1 MEEETNNIREIVQ
14 HDFPKT
20 NKRKLQKPSDRIR
33 EEMWGWINSDG
44 QDQKDEQIY
53 RKSDTDAE
61 IEAMFDKVKR
71 RKKMEETSSPG
82 IGLLVEKVMAQM
94 EVAAEE
100 DIELN
105 SQNKPAIRKIQMLPL
120 LTDFLSKKKLQ
131 QEFLDHGVLTLL
143 KSWLDPLPDGS
154 LPNATLRSSILNI
167 LTQVMPVDISLEDGR
182 EQLKKSGLGRAIMF
196 LSKSDEETTANREL
210 AKHLVQNWCRTIF
223 NKTTSYS
230 DLRNS
235 VIPRMKKPLMKQ
247 STRVE
252 LREAELD
259 LEGRRR
265 PCSSGTASGSV
276 SVPEPAPCVYEVNPL
291 TNFKPEFAR
300 RYRRSREVRESKC
313 FERIEKK
320 MRRLKKSNKKTLQAA
335 KPAVRYQPQ

>member
-1 MEEETNNIREIVQ
+1 MEVSKPRGRVVKKKSSMEEETNNIQ
-14 HDFPKT
+14 KA
-20 NKRKLQKPSDRIR
+20 LQKPSDL
-33 EEMWGWINSDG
+33 EEMWGWLNSDD
-44 QDQKDEQIY
+44 QDQKDEQIC
-53 RKSDTDAE
+53 RKSDTDEE

-82 IGLLVEKVMAQM
+82 IGLLVEKKTF
-94 EVAAEE
+94 
-100 DIELN
+100 ELN
-105 SQNKPAIRKIQMLPL
+105 IQNKPAIRKIQMLPL

-167 LTQVMPVDISLEDGR
+167 LTQMRKPLPIEN
-182 EQLKKSGLGRAIMF
+182 F
-196 LSKSDEETTANREL
+196 
-210 AKHLVQNWCRTIF
+210 AKHLVQNWCRTIL
-223 NKTTSYS
+223 NKTTSYCN
-230 DLRNS
+230 LRNS

-247 STRVE
+247 STRAE
-252 LREAELD
+252 LREADLD
-259 LEGRRR
+259 LEGPRR

-300 RYRRSREVRESKC
+300 PYRRSREVRESEC

-320 MRRLKKSNKKTLQAA
+320 MSGLKKSNKRKTLQAP
-335 KPAVRYQPQ
+335 KSAVL

>member
-1 MEEETNNIREIVQ
+1 MEVSKPRERLVNKKSPMEEETNNIREIVQ

-20 NKRKLQKPSDRIR
+20 NKRKLQKPSDL
-33 EEMWGWINSDG
+33 EEMWGWLNSDDQG
-44 QDQKDEQIY
+44 QKDEQIC

-61 IEAMFDKVKR
+61 IEAIFDKVKR

-100 DIELN
+100 DIDLN
-105 SQNKPAIRKIQMLPL
+105 IQNKPAIRKIQMLPL

-131 QEFLDHGVLTLL
+131 QEFLDHGILTLL

-182 EQLKKSGLGRAIMF
+182 EQLKKSGLGKVIMF
-196 LSKSDEETTANREL
+196 LSKSDEETTANRKL

-223 NKTTSYS
+223 NKTTCYCN
-230 DLRNS
+230 LRNS

-247 STRVE
+247 STMAK
-252 LREAELD
+252 LREADLD
-259 LEGRRR
+259 LEGPRK
-265 PCSSGTASGSV
+265 PCSPGTASGSV

-300 RYRRSREVRESKC
+300 RYRRCREVRES
-313 FERIEKK
+313 
-320 MRRLKKSNKKTLQAA
+320 
-335 KPAVRYQPQ
+335 

>member
-1 MEEETNNIREIVQ
+1 MEEETDNIPEIVQ

-20 NKRKLQKPSDRIR
+20 NKRKLQKPSDRYEI
-33 EEMWGWINSDG
+33 WGWLNSDD
-44 QDQKDEQIY
+44 QDQKDDQIC
-53 RKSDTDAE
+53 RKSGTDHAE

-71 RKKMEETSSPG
+71 RKKMEETSSPE
-82 IGLLVEKVMAQM
+82 IGLLVEKAMAQM
-94 EVAAEE
+94 EIAATE

-105 SQNKPAIRKIQMLPL
+105 IQNKPAIRKIQMLPL

-131 QEFLDHGVLTLL
+131 QEFLGHG
-143 KSWLDPLPDGS
+143 
-154 LPNATLRSSILNI
+154 LRRWKEA
-167 LTQVMPVDISLEDGR
+167 VE
-182 EQLKKSGLGRAIMF
+182 EEWALGKVIMF
-196 LSKSDEETTANREL
+196 FSKSDEETTANRKL

-230 DLRNS
+230 NIRNS

-252 LREAELD
+252 LREADLD
-259 LEGRRR
+259 LEGPRR

-300 RYRRSREVRESKC
+300 RYRRCREVRESQC
-313 FERIEKK
+313 FKRIEKK
-320 MRRLKKSNKKTLQAA
+320 MSGLNKSNKKTTLQAA
-335 KPAVRYQPQ
+335 KPAVRYQPG

>member
-1 MEEETNNIREIVQ
+1 MEEETNNIREI
-14 HDFPKT
+14 KA
-20 NKRKLQKPSDRIR
+20 LQKPSDL
-33 EEMWGWINSDG
+33 EEMWGWLNSDD
-44 QDQKDEQIY
+44 QDQKDEQIC
-53 RKSDTDAE
+53 RKSDTDEE

-82 IGLLVEKVMAQM
+82 IGLLVEKVVAQM
-94 EVAAEE
+94 EIAATE

-105 SQNKPAIRKIQMLPL
+105 IQNKPAIRKIQMLPL

-182 EQLKKSGLGRAIMF
+182 EQLKKSGLG
-196 LSKSDEETTANREL
+196 
-210 AKHLVQNWCRTIF
+210 KHLVQNWCRTIL
-223 NKTTSYS
+223 NKTTSYCN
-230 DLRNS
+230 LRNS

-247 STRVE
+247 STRAE
-252 LREAELD
+252 LREADLD
-259 LEGRRR
+259 LEGPRR

-300 RYRRSREVRESKC
+300 PYRRSRELRESEC

-320 MRRLKKSNKKTLQAA
+320 MSGLKKSNKRKTLQAP
-335 KPAVRYQPQ
+335 KSAVL

>member
-1 MEEETNNIREIVQ
+1 MEEETNIIREIVR

-20 NKRKLQKPSDRIR
+20 NKRKLQKPSEL
-33 EEMWGWINSDG
+33 EEMWGWLNSDY
-44 QDQKDEQIY
+44 QDQKDEQIR

-105 SQNKPAIRKIQMLPL
+105 IQNKPAIRKIQMLPL

-131 QEFLDHGVLTLL
+131 QEFLDHGILTLL
-143 KSWLDPLPDGS
+143 KSWLEPLPDGS

-182 EQLKKSGLGRAIMF
+182 EQLKKSGLGKVIMF
-196 LSKSDEETTANREL
+196 LSKSGEETTGNRKL

-230 DLRNS
+230 DLRNT

-252 LREAELD
+252 LREAELV
-259 LEGRRR
+259 LEGPRR

-276 SVPEPAPCVYEVNPL
+276 SVPEPTPCVYEVNPL

-300 RYRRSREVRESKC
+300 RYRRCREVRDSKC
-313 FERIEKK
+313 FKRIEKN
-320 MRRLKKSNKKTLQAA
+320 MRRLKKSNKKKTLQAA
-335 KPAVRYQPQ
+335 KLAVL

>member
-20 NKRKLQKPSDRIR
+20 NKRKLQKPSDL
-33 EEMWGWINSDG
+33 EEMWGWLNSDD
-44 QDQKDEQIY
+44 QSQKDEQIC

-61 IEAMFDKVKR
+61 IEAIFDKVKR

-82 IGLLVEKVMAQM
+82 IGLLVEKK
-94 EVAAEE
+94 
-100 DIELN
+100 I
-105 SQNKPAIRKIQMLPL
+105 QNKPAIRKIQMLPL
-120 LTDFLSKKKLQ
+120 LTDFLSKKKMQ
-131 QEFLDHGVLTLL
+131 QEFLDHGILTLL

-182 EQLKKSGLGRAIMF
+182 EQLKKSGLGKVIMF
-196 LSKSDEETTANREL
+196 LSKSDEETTANRKL

-223 NKTTSYS
+223 NKTTSYCN
-230 DLRNS
+230 LRNS

-247 STRVE
+247 STRAE
-252 LREAELD
+252 LREADLD
-259 LEGRRR
+259 LEGPRR

-300 RYRRSREVRESKC
+300 RYRGSREVRESEC

-320 MRRLKKSNKKTLQAA
+320 MSGLKKSNKKKTLQAP
-335 KPAVRYQPQ
+335 KPAVL

>member
-1 MEEETNNIREIVQ
+1 MEEETDNIPEIVQ

-20 NKRKLQKPSDRIR
+20 NKRKLQKPSDRYEI
-33 EEMWGWINSDG
+33 WGWINSDD
-44 QDQKDEQIY
+44 QDQKDDQIC
-53 RKSDTDAE
+53 RKSGTDHAE

-71 RKKMEETSSPG
+71 RKKMEETSSPE
-82 IGLLVEKVMAQM
+82 IGLLVEKAMAQM
-94 EVAAEE
+94 EIAATE

-105 SQNKPAIRKIQMLPL
+105 IQNKPAIRKIQMLPL

-131 QEFLDHGVLTLL
+131 QEFLGHGVLTLL
-143 KSWLDPLPDGS
+143 KSWLEPLPDGS

-182 EQLKKSGLGRAIMF
+182 KQLKKSGRL
-196 LSKSDEETTANREL
+196 ETTANRKL

-230 DLRNS
+230 NIRNS

-252 LREAELD
+252 LREADLD
-259 LEGRRR
+259 LEGPRR

-300 RYRRSREVRESKC
+300 RYRRCREVRENQC
-313 FERIEKK
+313 FKRIEKK
-320 MRRLKKSNKKTLQAA
+320 MSGLNKSNKKTTLQAA
-335 KPAVRYQPQ
+335 KPAVRYQPG

>member
-20 NKRKLQKPSDRIR
+20 NKRKLQKPSDL
-33 EEMWGWINSDG
+33 EEMWGWLNSDDQG
-44 QDQKDEQIY
+44 QKDEQIC

-61 IEAMFDKVKR
+61 IEAIFDKVKR
-71 RKKMEETSSPG
+71 RKKMEETSSRG

-105 SQNKPAIRKIQMLPL
+105 IQNKPAIRKM
-120 LTDFLSKKKLQ
+120 Q
-131 QEFLDHGVLTLL
+131 QEFLDHGILTLL

-182 EQLKKSGLGRAIMF
+182 EQLKKSGLGKVIMF
-196 LSKSDEETTANREL
+196 LSKSDEETTANRKL

-223 NKTTSYS
+223 NKTTSYCN
-230 DLRNS
+230 LRNS

-252 LREAELD
+252 LREADLD
-259 LEGRRR
+259 LEGPRR

-300 RYRRSREVRESKC
+300 RYRRSREVRESEC

-320 MRRLKKSNKKTLQAA
+320 MSGLKKSNKKKTLQAP
-335 KPAVRYQPQ
+335 KSAVL

>member
-20 NKRKLQKPSDRIR
+20 NKRKLQKPSDL
-33 EEMWGWINSDG
+33 EEMWGWLNSDDQG
-44 QDQKDEQIY
+44 QKDEQIC

-61 IEAMFDKVKR
+61 IEAIFDKVKR
-71 RKKMEETSSPG
+71 RKKMEETSSRG

-105 SQNKPAIRKIQMLPL
+105 IQNKPAIR
-120 LTDFLSKKKLQ
+120 
-131 QEFLDHGVLTLL
+131 

-182 EQLKKSGLGRAIMF
+182 EQLKKSGLGKVIMF
-196 LSKSDEETTANREL
+196 LSKSDEETTANRKL

-223 NKTTSYS
+223 NKTTSYCN
-230 DLRNS
+230 LRNS

-252 LREAELD
+252 LREADLD
-259 LEGRRR
+259 LEGPRR

-300 RYRRSREVRESKC
+300 RYRRSREVRESEC

-320 MRRLKKSNKKTLQAA
+320 MSGLKKSNKKKTLQAP
-335 KPAVRYQPQ
+335 KSAVL

>member
-1 MEEETNNIREIVQ
+1 MEEETDNIPEIVQ

-20 NKRKLQKPSDRIR
+20 NKRKLQKPSDRYEI
-33 EEMWGWINSDG
+33 WGWLNSDD
-44 QDQKDEQIY
+44 QDQKDDQIC
-53 RKSDTDAE
+53 RKSGTDHAE

-71 RKKMEETSSPG
+71 RKKMEETSSPE
-82 IGLLVEKVMAQM
+82 IGLLVEKAMAQM
-94 EVAAEE
+94 EIAATE

-105 SQNKPAIRKIQMLPL
+105 IQNKPAIRKIQMLPL

-131 QEFLDHGVLTLL
+131 QEFLGHGVLTLL
-143 KSWLDPLPDGS
+143 KSWLEPLPDGS
-154 LPNATLRSSILNI
+154 LSNATLRSSILNI

-182 EQLKKSGLGRAIMF
+182 KQLKKSGRL
-196 LSKSDEETTANREL
+196 
-210 AKHLVQNWCRTIF
+210 
-223 NKTTSYS
+223 TTSYS
-230 DLRNS
+230 NIRNS

-252 LREAELD
+252 LREADLD
-259 LEGRRR
+259 LEGPRR

-300 RYRRSREVRESKC
+300 RYRRCREVRESQC
-313 FERIEKK
+313 FKRIEKK
-320 MRRLKKSNKKTLQAA
+320 MSGLNKSNKKTTLQAA
-335 KPAVRYQPQ
+335 KPAVRYQPG